1 MTARTY
7 NPFDKLLINLDHA
20 LRTVAGV
27 PNATERAYPAQH
39 FPGTELKEE
48 ERRLAAALMRV
59 NHAGEVSAQGLYQ
72 GQALTARLP
81 EVREKMERAALE
93 ENDHLA
99 WCEARLKELGDRVSA
114 LNPLWYAGSFAIGAA
129 AGLAGDRWSLGFVA
143 ETENQ
148 VINHLTEHLDRL
160 PPEDARSRAIVRQMR
175 EDEAHHGNIAVQAG
189 GAELPRPVRLLMKL
203 TSKIMTTVA
212 HRV

>member
-7 NPFDKLLINLDHA
+7 SPFDKLLINVDQA

-27 PNATERAYPAQH
+27 PNTTERAYPAQH
-39 FPGTELKEE
+39 IPETELKEE

-72 GQALTARLP
+72 GQTLTARLP
-81 EVREKMERAALE
+81 EVREKMERAARE

-99 WCEARLKELGDRVSA
+99 WCEARLKELGDRVSV

-175 EDEAHHGNIAVQAG
+175 EDETHHGNIAVQAG